1 VSLQAEDLIDRHD
14 QTEIR
19 DKTNAHQR
27 KILEMESDLG
37 NKRLKRKN
45 LEEQI
50 VWLLLFQFLLLR
62 ILYYQQER
70 QMNIRRAER
79 QLEDEQSIQSELS
92 LLQGDI
98 DEKKSRLKKLRSD
111 FSGAS
116 YDLRLQEKF
125 DKGKRLEETREKL
138 NMEIRTLSLQAD
150 SRARLDVKRAE
161 VKSKTNEASNT

>member
-1 VSLQAEDLIDRHD
+1 
-14 QTEIR
+14 
-19 DKTNAHQR
+19 
-27 KILEMESDLG
+27 
-37 NKRLKRKN
+37 
-45 LEEQI
+45 
-50 VWLLLFQFLLLR
+50 
-62 ILYYQQER
+62 
-70 QMNIRRAER
+70 MNIRRTER
-79 QLEDEQSIQSELS
+79 QLEDEKSIQSELS

-98 DEKKSRLKKLRSD
+98 EEKKSRLKKLRSD

-116 YDLRLQEKF
+116 YDLRLQEKI